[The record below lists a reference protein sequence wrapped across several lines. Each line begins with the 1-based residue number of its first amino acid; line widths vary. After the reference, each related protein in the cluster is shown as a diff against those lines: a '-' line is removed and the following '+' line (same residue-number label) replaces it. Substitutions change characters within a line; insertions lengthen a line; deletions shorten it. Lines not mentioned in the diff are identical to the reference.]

1 MNLSNLLHDIRHTS
15 KRSSSSRS
23 NQHLAHSFQNQA
35 AKTYGGDMASALTA
49 SPFQNQPPVYS
60 RSPQPPPSPPVED
73 PNNKCTLPSI
83 QSLIGMADVPAS
95 NQEQPGRLFF
105 PRRDPHYC
113 LTLLRSGRRKTAYAI
128 AAPWRWRPS
137 YRSSVTGLLST
148 HREQPYGTT
157 TEPPSQTGFR
167 F

>member
-15 KRSSSSRS
+15 KRPSNSRS
-23 NQHLAHSFQNQA
+23 PQHLAHSFQNQA
-35 AKTYGGDMASALTA
+35 ARTYGGDMASVLTA

-95 NQEQPGRLFF
+95 NQEPPGRLFS
-105 PRRDPHYC
+105 PLRDPA
-113 LTLLRSGRRKTAYAI
+113 LLSDHSQQRKTRDSLCNRSI
-128 AAPWRWRPS
+128 EMAPKLRIIGHMPTVNS
-137 YRSSVTGLLST
+137 
-148 HREQPYGTT
+148 P
-157 TEPPSQTGFR
+157 
-167 F
+167 

>member
-15 KRSSSSRS
+15 KRSSNSRS
-23 NQHLAHSFQNQA
+23 HQHLAHSFQNQA
-35 AKTYGGDMASALTA
+35 ARTYGGDMASVLTA

-95 NQEQPGRLFF
+95 NQEPPGRLVS
-105 PRRDPHYC
+105 PLRDPA
-113 LTLLRSGRRKTAYAI
+113 LLSDPSQQRKTRGSLCKRSTGM
-128 AAPWRWRPS
+128 APKLRIIGHTPT
-137 YRSSVTGLLST
+137 VN
-148 HREQPYGTT
+148 
-157 TEPPSQTGFR
+157 PP
-167 F
+167 